1 MKGTRRIILLDAH
14 AILHRAY
21 HALPDFSS
29 KTGEPTGALF
39 GLMTMLL
46 KIVSELAPDY
56 IVAAYDTPKPTFRK
70 AAYADYKGKRA
81 KTDDA
86 LVTQIV
92 RSKDMFEAFS
102 IPVYEKEGF
111 EADDIIGSIVAECAE
126 SDVEIII
133 ASGDMDTL
141 QLVEGSRV
149 KVYTLRKGIK
159 DTALYDESA
168 VRERFGFG
176 PELLPDYKALRGDPS
191 DNIPGVRGVGEKT
204 ATSLIVAYKTIENL
218 YSALKKDKH
227 AVMHKANV
235 TERIANIL
243 LENEEEA
250 EFSKVLALIRRDVN
264 VGFRTPPFRWYE
276 KLDANKIEAL
286 FKELDFRTLSER
298 LRVVVKNV
306 SDGGS
311 EQREGKGGGE
321 VAQNSFNELYDGAEE
336 NVDEQELKIIAVAL
350 WALDSNLTNPNYD
363 DILRYTQTNNLSDAR
378 AVIFKKLKEENLEHV
393 FMSIEKPLIPII
405 KKMQERGIKLHR
417 AVLKDLSNDYHRKRA
432 EIEADIFKTT
442 GVEFN
447 INSPKQLADV
457 LFDFLRISPS
467 GIAKTST
474 GSRST
479 RESELEK
486 LRDKHPVINKILEYR
501 ELQKL
506 LSTYIDA
513 FPTLVDAHDR
523 LHTTFLQ
530 HGTTTGRISSQ
541 NPNLQNIPI
550 KTEQGRHIR
559 RAFIAEEGYKLL
571 SCDYSQ
577 IELRVAAL
585 LSGDEKLIEIFKTG
599 GDVHTSVAAQVF
611 GVPEEAVDK
620 EMRRRAKII
629 NFGILY
635 GMGVN
640 ALRANLGTTRAEAQE
655 FLNEFFR
662 AFKGL
667 YDYLEMSK
675 LSARQKGYSET
686 FFGRKRRFRDI
697 RSTIPHIRAAAERMA
712 LNAPI
717 QGTQAD
723 IIKKAMV
730 SIDTHISRAN
740 SAQECFLV
748 LQIHDELLFEVKEEK
763 ARTYAQEIRRIM
775 ESVMTLEETKGV
787 PLSVD
792 VSLGDNWMELEK
804 IS

>member
-1 MKGTRRIILLDAH
+1 MTRRIVLLDTH

-39 GLMTMLL
+39 GLVTMLL

-56 IVAAYDTPKPTFRK
+56 IIAAYDTPSPTFRK

-86 LVTQIV
+86 LIAQIV
-92 RSKDMFEAFS
+92 RSKDIFEAFS

-111 EADDIIGSIVAECAE
+111 EADDVIGSIIAECADR
-126 SDVEIII
+126 DVEIVI

-141 QLVEGSRV
+141 QLVEGERV

-159 DTALYDESA
+159 DTTLYDEKA
-168 VRERFGFG
+168 VNERFGFG

-204 ATSLIVAYKTIENL
+204 ATSLVIAYGTIENI
-218 YSALKKDKH
+218 YRALKKDKR
-227 AVMHKANV
+227 ATADKAGI
-235 TERIANIL
+235 TERIAHIL

-250 EFSKVLALIRRDVN
+250 EFSKVLALIRRDVG
-264 VGFRTPPFRWYE
+264 VGFHVPALRWHE
-276 KLDANKIEAL
+276 TLDARRAETL
-286 FKELDFRTLSER
+286 FKDLDFRTLSER
-298 LRVVVKNV
+298 LKAALKNANTSGSV
-306 SDGGS
+306 GSKNEDSGATQQGSLGGLYSGEDEEIDG
-311 EQREGKGGGE
+311 R
-321 VAQNSFNELYDGAEE
+321 
-336 NVDEQELKIIAVAL
+336 ELKRTAVAL
-350 WALDSNLTNPNYD
+350 WVLDSNITNPNYD
-363 DILRYTQTNNLSDAR
+363 DIIRYTQAKNLADAQ
-378 AVIFKKLKEENLEHV
+378 AIIFQKLKEENLEHV
-393 FMSIEKPLIPII
+393 FVSIEEPLIPVIE
-405 KKMQERGIKLHR
+405 KMQERGVKIHR
-417 AVLKDLSNDYHRKRA
+417 ATLRDLSRDYHKKREDA
-432 EIEADIFKTT
+432 EREIFTIA
-442 GVEFN
+442 GAEFN
-447 INSPKQLADV
+447 INSPKQLADI
-457 LFDFLRISPS
+457 LFDSLHISPT
-467 GIAKTST
+467 GIAKTPT
-474 GSRST
+474 GARST

-486 LRDKHPVINKILEYR
+486 LRDKHPIIEKILEYR

-513 FPTLVDAHDR
+513 FPALVDEHDR

-571 SCDYSQ
+571 SLDYSQ

-585 LSGDEKLIEIFKTG
+585 LSRDEKLVEIFVSD

-662 AFKGL
+662 TFKGL
-667 YDYLEMSK
+667 HDYLELSK
-675 LSARQKGYSET
+675 LSARQKGYAET
-686 FFGRKRRFRDI
+686 FFGRKRRFSDM
-697 RSTIPHIRAAAERMA
+697 RSPISYIRAAAERMA

-730 SIDTHISRAN
+730 EIDAHIRKKS
-740 SAQECFLV
+740 QDECFLV

-763 ARTYAQEIRRIM
+763 SQEYAREIRRIM
-775 ESVMTLEETKGV
+775 ESVMSLEETGGI
-787 PLSVD
+787 PLKVEA
-792 VSLGDNWMELEK
+792 SLGDNWMELEK
-804 IS
+804 IA